1 MDATTA
7 LSEGGVNVVLHKVL
21 ALANK
26 TLFDTKTWGPFFV
39 SYAASVALSGG
50 VAHLENAPA
59 NKLDLTGVHV
69 AGSITASIG
78 FDLEKIIGEICIPP
92 EQICVDVDIGPVRTK
107 ICIPRFC
114 LPSLHISRGINLP
127 FAFDFDVSFGFRI
140 DDLGT
145 RWGVVLLVDPFAPR
159 FDLSDMGPAII
170 SAIKAEVA
178 ARLSEWPLGELLE
191 GLIDA
196 FIGAFTPLATLIVD
210 AFGLL
215 INAVLSS
222 LDLLNVSIPVT
233 LLAFDKLQTFIPANV
248 PLGGDAPVRLTLSG
262 LDANI
267 LDKELVVAG
276 QLA

>member
-21 ALANK
+21 ALAHK
-26 TLFDTKTWGPFFV
+26 TSFDKKKWGPFFV
-39 SYAASVALSGG
+39 HYAASVALSGG
-50 VAHLENAPA
+50 IATLENAPA
-59 NKLDLTGVHV
+59 NKLDLAGVHV
-69 AGSITASIG
+69 AGSIAASVG
-78 FDLEKIIGEICIPP
+78 FDVEQIIGEICIPP
-92 EQICVDVDIGPVRTK
+92 ERICMDLGPLGE

-114 LPSLHISRGINLP
+114 LPLLHISKGISLP
-127 FAFDFDVSFGFRI
+127 FAFDLDISFGFRV
-140 DDLGT
+140 DDLAT
-145 RWGVVLLVDPFAPR
+145 QWGVVLLVDPFAPR

-170 SAIKAEVA
+170 NAIKAEVT
-178 ARLSEWPLGELLE
+178 ARLSDWPLGELLE

-196 FIGAFTPLATLIVD
+196 VIDAFTPLATLIVD
-210 AFGLL
+210 AFGVL
-215 INAVLSS
+215 INAVLGS